1 MKTGAVY
8 FVCFFLFLLTAGC
21 MHGAK
26 SRGEAERFVALP
38 VSDSA
43 VQTGTD
49 PFVYL
54 KPAGE
59 VEEYRKRMALQRF
72 TGVPVTHPDAYK
84 IETQQPVYAP
94 RVTRVVL
101 DVINLDAPAAEP
113 EYHRLERWN
122 GDGWVPFPF
131 RDNLAFAGVG
141 RVLARGDTLPETI
154 FASEFKNPLD
164 SGKYKVHFYVALNLY
179 TGFTLTE
186 DSIRP
191 LPVNPPADSAFGF
204 RVLESPA
211 DSIRVLFENRTNLPV
226 LPNFFP
232 SVENPET
239 GYSAHPLARSGWIGE
254 HTWMEKRG
262 LLQGGEAFV
271 AGIPV
276 AWDVNRLTDP
286 NEKKQFASGRL
297 APGTYRLGLLLSVF
311 METEFEV
318 R

>member
-8 FVCFFLFLLTAGC
+8 FVCFFSFLFTAGC

-26 SRGEAERFVALP
+26 SRVGAEQSAASP

-43 VQTGTD
+43 VLTGTD
-49 PFVYL
+49 PFAYL

-59 VEEYRKRMALQRF
+59 TGEYRKRMSLQRF

-84 IETQQPVYAP
+84 IRTQHPVYSLP
-94 RVTRVVL
+94 VTEVRL
-101 DVINLDAPAAEP
+101 DVINVNAPVAEP

-122 GDGWVPFPF
+122 DRKWMPFPF
-131 RDNLAFAGVG
+131 KDNLAFAGVG
-141 RVLARGDTLPETI
+141 RELARGDTLPETI

-164 SGKYKVHFYVALNLY
+164 SGKYKVHFYVVLNLY

-186 DSIRP
+186 DSIHP
-191 LPVNPPADSAFGF
+191 LPVNPHDNSAFGF

-211 DSIRVLFENRTNLPV
+211 DSIRVLFENRTNLAV

-239 GYSAHPLARSGWIGE
+239 GYSVHPLARSGWIGE
-254 HTWMEKRG
+254 YTWMEKHG
-262 LLQGGEAFV
+262 LLQGGEALV

>member
-8 FVCFFLFLLTAGC
+8 FVCFFSFLFTAGC

-26 SRGEAERFVALP
+26 SRVGAEQSAASP

-43 VQTGTD
+43 VLTGTD
-49 PFVYL
+49 PFAYL

-59 VEEYRKRMALQRF
+59 TGEYRKRMSLQRF

-84 IETQQPVYAP
+84 IRTQHPVYSLP
-94 RVTRVVL
+94 VTEVRL
-101 DVINLDAPAAEP
+101 DVINVNAPVAEP

-122 GDGWVPFPF
+122 DRKWTPFPF
-131 RDNLAFAGVG
+131 KDNLAFAGVG
-141 RVLARGDTLPETI
+141 RELARGDTLPETI

-191 LPVNPPADSAFGF
+191 LPVNPHDNSAFGF

-211 DSIRVLFENRTNLPV
+211 DSIRVLFENRTNLAV

-254 HTWMEKRG
+254 YTWMEKHG
-262 LLQGGEAFV
+262 LLQGGEALV